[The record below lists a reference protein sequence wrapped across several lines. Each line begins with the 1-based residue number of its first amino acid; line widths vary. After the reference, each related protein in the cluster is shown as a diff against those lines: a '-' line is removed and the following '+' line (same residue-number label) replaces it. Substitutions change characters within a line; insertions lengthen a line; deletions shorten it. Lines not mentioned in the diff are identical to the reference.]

1 MKFEEF
7 EATARRMW
15 SEIPEEYKEGIDGL
29 VVRKEALEH
38 PEHDDYFTLGMCF
51 TEPYPGGYGG
61 PESTRSILALYYG
74 SFVGIAEDDPEFPW
88 EDELWE
94 TITHELRHH
103 LEYLVEDETLE
114 RVDYAAEQSHL
125 RFEGLDFD
133 PWYFQSGLQV
143 APGVYRVEGDVYVEQ
158 KWKPDAFLATGHIE
172 FEWAGQR
179 WSVRRP
185 EELGDIHYVW
195 IDGIEEIEGIGDSA
209 GSLQLVLI
217 RELTLWERAKRLRW
231 SDPLDLLESEATA
244 EPVK

>member
-1 MKFEEF
+1 VKFEEF
-7 EATARRMW
+7 ETTARRMW
-15 SEIPEEYKEGIDGL
+15 SEIPVEYKEGIDGL

-38 PEHDDYFTLGMCF
+38 PEHNDYFTLGMCF

-74 SFVGIAEDDPEFPW
+74 SFVGIAEDDPDFPW

-133 PWYFQSGLQV
+133 PWYFQSGLHV
-143 APGVYRVEGDVYVEQ
+143 APGVYRVEGDVYLEQ
-158 KWKPDAFLATGHIE
+158 RWKPDDFREASRID
-172 FEWAGQR
+172 FEWEGRR
-179 WSVRRP
+179 WSTPRP
-185 EELGDIHYVW
+185 EELGDIHYIW
-195 IDGIEEIEGIGDSA
+195 IDGIDMEG
-209 GSLQLVLI
+209 GSLQLVLV
-217 RELTLWERAKRLRW
+217 RELTLWERAKRLR
-231 SDPLDLLESEATA
+231 SSEALDLLESEATA
-244 EPVK
+244 EPLG

>member
-1 MKFEEF
+1 VNFEQF

-15 SEIPEEYKEGIDGL
+15 SEIPAEYKEGIDGL

-74 SFVGIAEDDPEFPW
+74 SFVGVSEDDPEFPW

-114 RVDYAAEQSHL
+114 RVDYALEQSHL

-133 PWYFQSGLQV
+133 PWYFQSGLHV
-143 APGVYRVEGDVYVEQ
+143 APGAYRVEGDVYLEQ
-158 KWKPDAFLATGHIE
+158 RWKPDDFRAASRVQ
-172 FEWAGQR
+172 FEWEGR
-179 WSVRRP
+179 KFSIPRP

-195 IDGIEEIEGIGDSA
+195 IDGIDTENT
-209 GSLQLVLI
+209 SLQLVLV
-217 RELTLWERAKRLRW
+217 RELTLWERAKRLRR
-231 SDPLDLLESEATA
+231 SEALDLIESEATA
-244 EPVK
+244 EPVG